1 MATARFGPDRAI
13 GRSGLRIGLLG
24 GSFNPAHDGH
34 LHISRLALAR
44 LGLDQVWWLVSP
56 QNPLKPA
63 AGMASL
69 ADRLASARRVAAAE
83 RHIQVGDLETGL
95 GTRYSAD
102 TIRALKR
109 CYPQT
114 HFIWLMGAD
123 NLQQFPRWRDW
134 TSIFEAVPIAVFDR
148 DTYSFAAL
156 AGKAA
161 KRFASGRIGPRKAR
175 RLAMTPPP
183 AWVYFHI
190 PRHPA
195 SATEIRARNERGKA

>member
-13 GRSGLRIGLLG
+13 GRGGLRVGLLG

-44 LGLDQVWWLVSP
+44 LDLDQVWWLVSP
-56 QNPLKPA
+56 QNPLKPT
-63 AGMASL
+63 AGMAPL
-69 ADRLASARRVAAAE
+69 AERLAGARQMAAAE
-83 RHIQVGDLETGL
+83 RRIRVGDLESGL
-95 GTRYSAD
+95 GTRYTAD
-102 TIRALKR
+102 TLRALKQH
-109 CYPQT
+109 YPGT
-114 HFIWLMGAD
+114 RFAWLMGAD
-123 NLQQFPRWRDW
+123 NLRQFPRWRAW
-134 TSIFEAVPIAVFDR
+134 VSIFEAVPVAVFDR

-161 KRFASGRIGPRKAR
+161 KRFAQGRISPRKAR
-175 RLAMTPPP
+175 RLATTPPP
-183 AWVYFHI
+183 AWVYFHT

>member
-63 AGMASL
+63 AGMAPL

-123 NLQQFPRWRDW
+123 NLQQFL
-134 TSIFEAVPIAVFDR
+134 SIPV
-148 DTYSFAAL
+148 L
-156 AGKAA
+156 LQ
-161 KRFASGRIGPRKAR
+161 KRFHRC
-175 RLAMTPPP
+175 L
-183 AWVYFHI
+183 
-190 PRHPA
+190 
-195 SATEIRARNERGKA
+195 